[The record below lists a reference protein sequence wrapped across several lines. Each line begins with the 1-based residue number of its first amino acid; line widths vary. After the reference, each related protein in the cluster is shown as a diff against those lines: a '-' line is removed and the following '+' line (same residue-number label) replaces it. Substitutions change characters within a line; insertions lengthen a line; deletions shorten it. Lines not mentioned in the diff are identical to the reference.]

1 MQLRCRL
8 RGQLRKQVRL
18 SRSRKR
24 QKPFPEINSKAAN
37 VGHHGVIP
45 QPGGNAGSSSMEDTK
60 AVRANQAAPRDWA
73 QAYLLDSADVKRQ
86 VAANCLDSILSAA
99 EIISNAFRNGNKVL
113 LCGNGGSAADC
124 QHMAAEFV
132 GVLSKDFKR
141 AGLPAIAL
149 TTDTSFITAFAND
162 YGYEGV
168 FERQGKTPGKP
179 GDVPIAVSTRGNAK
193 NNIPAVSAATQK
205 MIRTIA
211 MTGNGGML

>member
-1 MQLRCRL
+1 
-8 RGQLRKQVRL
+8 
-18 SRSRKR
+18 
-24 QKPFPEINSKAAN
+24 
-37 VGHHGVIP
+37 
-45 QPGGNAGSSSMEDTK
+45 MEDTK

-149 TTDTSFITAFAND
+149 TTDTSFLTAYSND
-162 YGYEGV
+162 FGFEGL
-168 FERQGKTPGKP
+168 FEHQVETLGQK
-179 GDVPIAVSTRGNAK
+179 GDVLVGISTSGNSVNVTRAIEAARARGLL
-193 NNIPAVSAATQK
+193 
-205 MIRTIA
+205 TIA
-211 MTGNGGML
+211 LTGHSGRLTTLADMAISVPDADTQHIQEAHLAIEHVICALVERKLFSSESTQDEAK